1 MIELCCEYLSVP
13 CNWLYVLVMSRTC
26 FKVNPSYDDLKKIN
40 GWACKWKM
48 SFNLDSTKPMKLTK
62 KLSSVEKKYSLPSD
76 FI

>member
-1 MIELCCEYLSVP
+1 MIELCCEYLSVR

-26 FKVNPSYDDLKKIN
+26 FKVNPSYDDLKKNN

-48 SFNLDSTKPMKLTK
+48 SFNLDSTKLAHEVFFSRK
-62 KLSSVEKKYSLPSD
+62 KKFTTLR